1 MKIIF
6 FGQLAEVTGKSE
18 MELNDVAD
26 TDALLKKL
34 VTDFPK
40 LKDLKILVSVDRK
53 ITKENVKLQNGSE
66 VALLPPFAG
75 G

>member
-6 FGQLAEVTGKSE
+6 FGQLAEVAGKSE

-40 LKDLKILVSVDRK
+40 LKDLKFLVSVDRK

-66 VALLPPFAG
+66 LALLPPFAG